1 MEMNRIFTRL
11 DIFIQTLL
19 VVPLSEARLNPS
31 WGLPHCKLVPP
42 HGASIAIPF
51 YEERV
56 LYYQCYT
63 SLDAMRFSPR
73 KATNRLINGRARASY
88 NWCSHKHTGE
98 RVITHLPSFKRFI
111 RKCIS

>member
-42 HGASIAIPF
+42 HVASIAIPF

-63 SLDAMRFSPR
+63 SLDAMRFFAKKGDQQAYQWTRQSILQLVQP
-73 KATNRLINGRARASY
+73 
-88 NWCSHKHTGE
+88 
-98 RVITHLPSFKRFI
+98 
-111 RKCIS
+111 